1 MPSKMLRT
9 LAFLAL
15 GALANPACAG
25 EAVVVS
31 VHCALDGVPAKPC
44 EMSDRVNADGTHDMT
59 FVSAKARTR
68 FIGRSQGGWWSG
80 QLDGRPAMGYERN
93 RGHVV
98 FSTTDLETTFTWWS
112 EGNEH
117 GAY

>member
-1 MPSKMLRT
+1 MRSKMLT
-9 LAFLAL
+9 AAVLVLAGLA
-15 GALANPACAG
+15 APACSG

-31 VHCALDGVPAKPC
+31 VHCTLDGAPASAC
-44 EMSDRVNADGTHDMT
+44 QMSDRVGADGSHDIT
-59 FVSAKARTR
+59 FVSGQTRTR
-68 FIGRSQGGWWSG
+68 FVGKAQGGWWSG

-98 FSTTDLETTFTWWS
+98 FSTTDLKTTFAWWS

>member
-1 MPSKMLRT
+1 MRSKMFP
-9 LAFLAL
+9 LACLAL
-15 GALANPACAG
+15 IGFAAPACSG

-31 VHCALDGVPAKPC
+31 VHCALDGAPARPC
-44 EMSDRVNADGTHDMT
+44 KMSDRVEADGTHDIT
-59 FVSAKARTR
+59 FVSAQSRTR
-68 FIGRSQGGWWSG
+68 FVGKSQGGWWSG

-98 FSTTDLETTFTWWS
+98 FSTADLKTTFTWWS

>member
-1 MPSKMLRT
+1 MTTKAFFA

-15 GALANPACAG
+15 CGFAAPACSG
-25 EAVVVS
+25 EPVVAS
-31 VHCALDGVPAKPC
+31 VHCTLDYTPAKPC
-44 EMSDRVNADGTHDMT
+44 RMSDRVNADGTHEMT
-59 FVSAKARTR
+59 FVSGKTRTR
-68 FIGRSQGGWWSG
+68 FVGKSQSGWWSG

-98 FSTTDLETTFTWWS
+98 FSTTDLKTTFAWWS